1 MARVL
6 IVEDHLDAAR
16 MLQLLFESEGH
27 ESRIATDGLSAL
39 DVFSSF
45 RPEFV
50 FLDIGLPRMD
60 GYELAKA
67 IRNREYGKAPHIT
80 ALTGW
85 GDLTADQLKTAG
97 IDSYLVKPVGL
108 SALRG
113 VIAKCKGNSA
123 SPE

>member
-27 ESRIATDGLSAL
+27 ESRIATDGVSAL
-39 DVFSSF
+39 DVFSAF

-67 IRNREYGKAPHIT
+67 IRNREYGKTPHIT

-113 VIAKCKGNSA
+113 VIAKCAGNSA
-123 SPE
+123 AVE

>member
-27 ESRIATDGLSAL
+27 ESVIATDGVSAL
-39 DVFSSF
+39 DVFNSF
-45 RPEFV
+45 HPEFV

-60 GYELAKA
+60 GYELARA
-67 IRNREYGKAPHIT
+67 IRHRENGKTPHIT

-85 GDLTADQLKTAG
+85 SDLTADQLKAAG

-108 SALRG
+108 SALRS
-113 VIAKCKGNSA
+113 VISNSLR
-123 SPE
+123 S